1 MEDYDNY
8 RDYDYTGE
16 SFESSKWYDSG
27 SNDDE
32 KACTVTAIG
41 IQMIPGTVMT
51 PTGIPTGDIKRL
63 IICN

>member
-1 MEDYDNY
+1 MIITEIMITRGKALSQVNG
-8 RDYDYTGE
+8 TIPE
-16 SFESSKWYDSG
+16 AMMMK
-27 SNDDE
+27 